1 MSRQSSFCLDYI
13 ELDRIGFKRLQKQK
27 ITTTTKKTRQATI
40 TKLNCARTQA

>member
-27 ITTTTKKTRQATI
+27 ITTTKKNKTSNNNKT
-40 TKLNCARTQA
+40 